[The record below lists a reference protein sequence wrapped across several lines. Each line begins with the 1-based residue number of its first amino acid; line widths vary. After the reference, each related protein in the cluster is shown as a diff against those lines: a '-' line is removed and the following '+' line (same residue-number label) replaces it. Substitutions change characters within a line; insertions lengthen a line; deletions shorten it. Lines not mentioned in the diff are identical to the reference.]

1 MTRRTLL
8 AAAVAV
14 ASGCV
19 SQKEIQSVD
28 WPQVGRAVG
37 SGPGLIYFWALW
49 SRPSVELLSSVA
61 ELASEHE
68 ALPFVAV
75 CLDDDPDAALPRA
88 ASITRTLTAS
98 LEHLLVRLDFERL
111 EADFQLTEPPAA
123 VVFAATGEPL
133 ARLEGDSLTPE
144 RLDAFAAEAAAMMT
158 TPPLGR

>member
-8 AAAVAV
+8 AAAL

-19 SQKEIQSVD
+19 SKEEISAVD
-28 WPQVGRAVG
+28 WSQVGRAVR

-49 SRPSVELLSSVA
+49 SRPSIELLSSVA
-61 ELASEHE
+61 ELAREHE
-68 ALPFVAV
+68 ALRFVAV

-98 LEHLLVRLDFERL
+98 LEHLVVRLDFERL
-111 EADFQLTEPPAA
+111 EADYQLTEPPAA
-123 VVFAATGEPL
+123 VVFAAAGEPL
-133 ARLEGDSLTPE
+133 ARLEGDGLTPD